1 AMHDSFSPVG
11 VLVMLKNL
19 FLGEIAFGGL
29 GTGLYSLLMVSV
41 VAMFVTGLMV
51 GREMNYVALYALLV
65 PAIILPLSALA
76 VSLEAGRVGLTTNG
90 GAHGLTE
97 IVFAHASCAANN
109 GMTMA
114 GLNANTPFYNVTLMI
129 SMMVGRFGLAI
140 PALALA
146 GRLAAQ
152 RARPRNIGSVPS
164 EGGMFVGLVLAT
176 CLLVGA
182 LTYFPVLALGPIVEQ
197 LMITR

>member
-1 AMHDSFSPVG
+1 MAIVDRTKLLARPEVRRAISKVRRALRS
-11 VLVMLKNL
+11 VLSGATFGQREVAALPIS
-19 FLGEIAFGGL
+19 GE
-29 GTGLYSLLMVSV
+29 
-41 VAMFVTGLMV
+41 
-51 GREMNYVALYALLV
+51 
-65 PAIILPLSALA
+65 A
-76 VSLEAGRVGLTTNG
+76 VRDLSLEAGRVGLTTNG